1 MRGSGSRDE
10 GGHLRDQP
18 QRQGLP
24 CGLFV
29 CEELCLLI
37 FYILP
42 SCHQPEAIL
51 LLSLVWPSQTNEN
64 FFFLN
69 HRLWELE
76 GTLKFTRCD
85 LLQK

>member
-1 MRGSGSRDE
+1 MREGISEISHRGKAFPVGS
-10 GGHLRDQP
+10 
-18 QRQGLP
+18 
-24 CGLFV
+24 LFV

-42 SCHQPEAIL
+42 SCHQPEVIL
-51 LLSLVWPSQTNEN
+51 LLSLVSPSQTNEN

>member
-1 MRGSGSRDE
+1 MREGISEISHRGRAFPVGS
-10 GGHLRDQP
+10 
-18 QRQGLP
+18 
-24 CGLFV
+24 LFV

-42 SCHQPEAIL
+42 SCHQPEVIL
-51 LLSLVWPSQTNEN
+51 LLSLVSPSQTNEN

>member
-1 MRGSGSRDE
+1 MRE
-10 GGHLRDQP
+10 GISEISHRGRAFPVDS
-18 QRQGLP
+18 
-24 CGLFV
+24 LFV

-69 HRLWELE
+69 HRLWELK